1 MSAAFEPRPS
11 TVPYRSDIEGLRGV
25 AVLLVVAF
33 HAGVPHFRGGF
44 IGVDVFFVL
53 SGYLITGLLL
63 REIEEHGRINIA
75 AFYARRIRRLLPASA
90 VMLLATMIAGSLLL
104 GPLERV
110 NVARTARA
118 TAAYVSNIMFQR
130 LANDYFAPDVESNPL
145 LHTWSLAVEEQFY
158 LCWPLLIALTVRFG
172 RRSRRVV
179 AGTLIGFA
187 VVSFSFSLALV
198 RGNLVEAFYSA
209 PPRAWEFAVGG
220 IASLLSSLQ
229 LTYRWRSLISM
240 AGIAL
245 VLAAALEF
253 SPGTAFPGA
262 AALVPVFGTVAV
274 LVCGVQTKGNHL
286 VQALLRLPMFQLFGR
301 LSYSWYLW
309 HWPALVFA
317 GVLVPGISS
326 FGKAVAAVLAFGL
339 AAVTYRLI
347 ENPIRHHRKLQTRT
361 ALTLGFG
368 LILTAF
374 GIGASTLW
382 KSSCASAALQP
393 QQADLAK
400 AAGDMPLRHDGCV
413 TFWAEAKVHEC
424 EFGEPSGAQVVVFGD
439 SHAEQWFPAI
449 QQIAT
454 RSHWHVTTMLKASC
468 PSIQVP
474 IYNPTLRRVEDEC
487 WTWREEAVRRIIRMH
502 ASLVVLSNSSGYVR
516 RNGAPADGYS
526 RLSYRDWEQGVESL
540 LRTLNAAGIRTAI
553 IRDTPVP
560 HFDMLTCL
568 SRVIDHPSLF
578 SQRLCTLNRGDA
590 LDDAVWRTEQ
600 GAARQFGNVVT
611 VDMTDRF
618 CDGAHCAPIVE
629 GQVVYR
635 DTNHIAYGFAA
646 LQSDILEKRLLN

>member
-1 MSAAFEPRPS
+1 
-11 TVPYRSDIEGLRGV
+11 
-25 AVLLVVAF
+25 
-33 HAGVPHFRGGF
+33 
-44 IGVDVFFVL
+44 
-53 SGYLITGLLL
+53 
-63 REIEEHGRINIA
+63 
-75 AFYARRIRRLLPASA
+75 
-90 VMLLATMIAGSLLL
+90 
-104 GPLERV
+104 
-110 NVARTARA
+110 
-118 TAAYVSNIMFQR
+118 
-130 LANDYFAPDVESNPL
+130 
-145 LHTWSLAVEEQFY
+145 
-158 LCWPLLIALTVRFG
+158 
-172 RRSRRVV
+172 
-179 AGTLIGFA
+179 
-187 VVSFSFSLALV
+187 
-198 RGNLVEAFYSA
+198 
-209 PPRAWEFAVGG
+209 
-220 IASLLSSLQ
+220 
-229 LTYRWRSLISM
+229 
-240 AGIAL
+240 
-245 VLAAALEF
+245 
-253 SPGTAFPGA
+253 
-262 AALVPVFGTVAV
+262 
-274 LVCGVQTKGNHL
+274 
-286 VQALLRLPMFQLFGR
+286 
-301 LSYSWYLW
+301 
-309 HWPALVFA
+309 
-317 GVLVPGISS
+317 
-326 FGKAVAAVLAFGL
+326 
-339 AAVTYRLI
+339 
-347 ENPIRHHRKLQTRT
+347 
-361 ALTLGFG
+361 
-368 LILTAF
+368 
-374 GIGASTLW
+374 
-382 KSSCASAALQP
+382 
-393 QQADLAK
+393 
-400 AAGDMPLRHDGCV
+400 MPLRHDGCV

-526 RLSYRDWEQGVESL
+526 RLSYRDWEQGAENL